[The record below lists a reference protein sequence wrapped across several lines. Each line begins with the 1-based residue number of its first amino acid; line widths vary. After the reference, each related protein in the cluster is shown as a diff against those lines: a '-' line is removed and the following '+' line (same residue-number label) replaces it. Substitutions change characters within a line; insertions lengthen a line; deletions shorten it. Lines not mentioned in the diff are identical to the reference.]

1 MTLDELQA
9 VCELAKTHSMSACA
23 VNLHMT
29 KANVSRLVSNF
40 ETELGATLFV
50 KSRKGSYP
58 TPMGERVCAIAQ
70 DILERCDKLGN
81 VRDECEDC
89 AAPLEI
95 AFTESDEK
103 AAREILATMKSKR
116 KIEVVRLT
124 ASPDPHSLKLKGRS
138 IDIVLGTIQRS
149 GLEAI
154 SVYKNRFIGY
164 CIAESPLSIAIKAG
178 SQTGNGKISV
188 KRLADF
194 TLIAPSSIDLEEA
207 PSASRFSRY
216 LESNGIASKTNVIE
230 CNSIVTMRHLLG
242 SNNTAFISDEC
253 GIRSIF
259 EEEITAES
267 VRILNIEPIEPI
279 IRYIAL
285 RKDSPYYHAI
295 SDAISTLYNMSTSN
309 FERFERI
316 L

>member
-9 VCELAKTHSMSACA
+9 VCELAKTHSMSICA

-40 ETELGATLFV
+40 EAELGTTLFV

-70 DILERCDKLGN
+70 DILERCDMLRN
-81 VRDECEDC
+81 VRDEREDC

-95 AFTESDEK
+95 AFTESDET
-103 AAREILATMKSKR
+103 ATREILATMKSKR
-116 KIEVVRLT
+116 KIDVVRLT
-124 ASPDPHSLKLKGRS
+124 ASPDPHFLKFKERS
-138 IDIVLGTIQRS
+138 IDLVLGTIQRS
-149 GLEAI
+149 DLEAI
-154 SVYKNRFIGY
+154 SVYKDRFIGY

-194 TLIAPSSIDLEEA
+194 TLVGPSSLDLEEA
-207 PSASRFSRY
+207 PTASRLTRY
-216 LESNGIASKTNVIE
+216 LESNGIAGKTNFIE
-230 CNSIVTMRHLLG
+230 CNSIITMRHLLG
-242 SNNTAFISDEC
+242 SKDTAFICDEC

-259 EEEITAES
+259 EEDIAAGS
-267 VRILNIEPIEPI
+267 VRVLNIEPVEPI
-279 IRYIAL
+279 IRYVAL
-285 RKDSPYYHAI
+285 RKDSPHYHAI